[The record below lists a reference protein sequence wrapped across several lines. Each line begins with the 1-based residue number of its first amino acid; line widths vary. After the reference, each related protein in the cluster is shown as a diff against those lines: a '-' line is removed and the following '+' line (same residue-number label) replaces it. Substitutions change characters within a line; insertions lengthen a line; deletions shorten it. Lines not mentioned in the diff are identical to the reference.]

1 LFIVHCSSFIVH
13 RSLFIVTIRGVFVD
27 LFDYASA
34 GARERNMPLAAR
46 MRPKNLAEFV
56 GQEHILAPGR
66 LLRRAIEADKLTSVI
81 FYGPP
86 GSGKTTL
93 AYVIAAS
100 TASRFASLSA
110 VTSGIA
116 EMRELIKAAREEL
129 KLYLRRTLL
138 FIDEIHRFNKTQQD
152 ALLPAVEEGTV
163 ILIGATTENPYFEVN
178 GALLSRSRIFKLEAL
193 DSGHIMTLLKRA
205 IAQDEVL
212 GALSLSV
219 EEAALQHWADM
230 SAGDARTALNALEL
244 AALSTPADQNGRRY
258 LDLAVAAESIQ
269 KRVVSYDKG
278 GDWHYDVIS
287 AFIKSMRGTD
297 PDATLHWLAR
307 MCEAG
312 EAPEFI
318 ARRIV
323 ICAAEDVGLADP
335 LALTVAMAAAQA
347 VHFVGWPEAQI
358 PLAEAALYV
367 ACAPKSNSTV
377 AGIGAARAD
386 LNGKKLGGVPLYLR
400 DANYKGA
407 KNFGH
412 GQGYLYPHNY
422 AGNYVA
428 QQYLPDELRDAKY
441 YHPSENG
448 LEARI
453 KERLRNRGRKPEDR
467 GQKSKGGPEPGP
479 ENK

>member
-1 LFIVHCSSFIVH
+1 MD
-13 RSLFIVTIRGVFVD
+13 D

-34 GARERNMPLAAR
+34 EARGKNRPLAAR
-46 MRPKNLAEFV
+46 MRPQKLDDFV
-56 GQEHILAPGR
+56 GQEHILATGR
-66 LLRRAIEADKLTSVI
+66 LLRRAIEADRLTSVI

-86 GSGKTTL
+86 GCGKTTL
-93 AYVIAAS
+93 ANVIAAQS
-100 TASRFASLSA
+100 ASRFVKLSA

-116 EMRELIKAAREEL
+116 EMRELIKEAQEEL
-129 KLYLRRTLL
+129 KLYMKRTLL

-152 ALLPAVEEGTV
+152 ALLPAVEDGTV

-193 DSGHIMTLLKRA
+193 ESAHIFTLLKRA
-205 IAQDEVL
+205 IAQDTVL
-212 GALSLSV
+212 AALHLLV
-219 EEAALQHWADM
+219 DEAALAHWAEL
-230 SAGDARTALNALEL
+230 SAGDARSALNALEL
-244 AALSTPADQNGRRY
+244 AALTTVADDNGCRHI
-258 LDLAVAAESIQ
+258 DLAVAAESIQ

-287 AFIKSMRGTD
+287 AFIKSMRGSD
-297 PDATLHWLAR
+297 PDAALHWLAR

-335 LALTVAMAAAQA
+335 MALVVAMAAAQT
-347 VHFVGWPEAQI
+347 VHFIGWPEAQI
-358 PLAEAALYV
+358 PLAEAALYI

-386 LNGKKLGGVPLYLR
+386 LDGKELGAVPLYLR
-400 DANYKGA
+400 DASYKGA

-422 AGNYVA
+422 TGNYVV
-428 QQYLPDELRDAKY
+428 QQYLPDQLKDAKY
-441 YHPSENG
+441 YKPSDNG
-448 LEARI
+448 LEKQI
-453 KERLRNRGRKPEDR
+453 KERLRNRGQQLK
-467 GQKSKGGPEPGP
+467 
-479 ENK
+479 

>member
-1 LFIVHCSSFIVH
+1 M
-13 RSLFIVTIRGVFVD
+13 D
-27 LFDYASA
+27 LFDIASA
-34 GARERNMPLAAR
+34 EARERNMPLAAR
-46 MRPKNLAEFV
+46 MRPKNLDEFV
-56 GQEHILAPGR
+56 GQGHILAPGR
-66 LLRRAIEADKLTSVI
+66 LLRRAIEADRLTSVI

-93 AYVIAAS
+93 AHVIAAG

-116 EMRELIKAAREEL
+116 EMRELIKEAREEL

-193 DSGHIMTLLKRA
+193 ESEHILILLKRA
-205 IAQDEVL
+205 MVQDEL
-212 GALSLSV
+212 LAALNLSV
-219 EEAALQHWADM
+219 EEAALEHWAQLC
-230 SAGDARTALNALEL
+230 AGDARSALNALEL
-244 AALSTPADQNGRRY
+244 AALSTPADEKGCRY
-258 LDLAVAAESIQ
+258 IDVAAAAESIQ
-269 KRVVSYDKG
+269 KRVVSYDKQ

-335 LALTVAMAAAQA
+335 MALVVAMAAAQA

-367 ACAPKSNSTV
+367 ACAPKSNSTI
-377 AGIGAARAD
+377 AGISAARAD
-386 LNGKKLGGVPLYLR
+386 LSGKKLGGVPLYLR

-407 KNFGH
+407 KSFGH

-422 AGNYVA
+422 PGNYVP
-428 QQYLPDELRDAKY
+428 QQYLPDELKDAKY
-441 YHPSENG
+441 YDPSGNG

-453 KERLRNRGRKPEDR
+453 KERLQKRSQKIEDR
-467 GQKSKGGPEPGP
+467 K
-479 ENK
+479 

>member
-1 LFIVHCSSFIVH
+1 M
-13 RSLFIVTIRGVFVD
+13 D
-27 LFDYASA
+27 LFDYASINT
-34 GARERNMPLAAR
+34 REKNMPLAAR
-46 MRPKNLAEFV
+46 MRPRNLDEFV

-93 AYVIAAS
+93 AHVIAAG

-116 EMRELIKAAREEL
+116 EMRGLIKEAREEL

-152 ALLPAVEEGTV
+152 ALLPAVEEGLV

-193 DSGHIMTLLKRA
+193 QSEHIKTLLKRA
-205 IAQDEVL
+205 IAQD
-212 GALSLSV
+212 ALLSSLKLV
-219 EEAALQHWADM
+219 VDEAALDHWADLC
-230 SAGDARTALNALEL
+230 SGDARSALNALEL
-244 AALSTPADQNGRRY
+244 AALTTPAAANGCRCI
-258 LDLAVAAESIQ
+258 DLAVAEESIQ
-269 KRVVSYDKG
+269 KSVISYDRA

-287 AFIKSMRGTD
+287 AFIKSMRGSD

-312 EAPEFI
+312 EVPEFI
-318 ARRIV
+318 ARRII

-335 LALTVAMAAAQA
+335 LALTLAMAAAQA

-367 ACAPKSNSTV
+367 ACAAKSNSTV
-377 AGIGAARAD
+377 AGIGAARED
-386 LNGKKLGGVPLYLR
+386 LAGKKLGAVPLYLR
-400 DANYKGA
+400 DASYKGA

-412 GQGYLYPHNY
+412 GQGYRYPHDY
-422 AGNYVA
+422 EDNYVI
-428 QQYLPDELRDAKY
+428 QQYLPDELKDAKY

-448 LEARI
+448 MEAQI
-453 KERLRNRGRKPEDR
+453 KERIQNRRQKTEDR
-467 GQKSKGGPEPGP
+467 K
-479 ENK
+479 

>member
-1 LFIVHCSSFIVH
+1 
-13 RSLFIVTIRGVFVD
+13 
-27 LFDYASA
+27 
-34 GARERNMPLAAR
+34 
-46 MRPKNLAEFV
+46 MRPQSLQEFV

-93 AYVIAAS
+93 AHVIAAT
-100 TASRFASLSA
+100 TASRFVSLSA

-116 EMRELIKAAREEL
+116 EMRELIREAREEF

-152 ALLPAVEEGTV
+152 ALLPAVEDGTV

-178 GALLSRSRIFKLEAL
+178 GALLSRSRIFKLEPL
-193 DSGHIMTLLKRA
+193 ESGHILTLLKRA
-205 IAQDEVL
+205 LTQDGL
-212 GALSLSV
+212 LAALDLAV
-219 EEAALQHWADM
+219 EEQALTHWADL
-230 SAGDARTALNALEL
+230 SAGDARSALNALEL
-244 AALSTPADQNGRRY
+244 AALTTPADENGRRHIT
-258 LDLAVAAESIQ
+258 LAVAAESIQ
-269 KRVVSYDKG
+269 KRVVSYDKQ

-287 AFIKSMRGTD
+287 AFIKSMRGAD
-297 PDATLHWLAR
+297 PDATLHWLAL

-377 AGIGAARAD
+377 AGIGAARAG
-386 LNGKKLGGVPLYLR
+386 LSGKKLGGVPLHLR
-400 DANYKGA
+400 DASYKGA

-412 GQGYLYPHNY
+412 GQGYLYPHDY
-422 AGNYVA
+422 PGNYVE
-428 QQYLPDELRDAKY
+428 QQYLPDELKDAKY
-441 YHPSENG
+441 YHPSGNG

-453 KERLRNRGRKPEDR
+453 KERLRNRG
-467 GQKSKGGPEPGP
+467 QKKD
-479 ENK
+479 

>member
-1 LFIVHCSSFIVH
+1 M
-13 RSLFIVTIRGVFVD
+13 D

-34 GARERNMPLAAR
+34 EARGRAMPLAAR
-46 MRPKNLAEFV
+46 MRPKSLDEFV

-66 LLRRAIEADKLTSVI
+66 LLRRAIEADRLTSAI

-93 AYVIAAS
+93 AHIIAAG

-116 EMRELIKAAREEL
+116 EMRELIREAREEL
-129 KLYLRRTLL
+129 KLYTRRTVL

-193 DSGHIMTLLKRA
+193 DSGHILTLLRRAIKQDMTLITLN
-205 IAQDEVL
+205 
-212 GALSLSV
+212 LSV
-219 EEAALQHWADM
+219 EETALNHWAIV
-230 SAGDARTALNALEL
+230 SSGDARSALNALEL
-244 AALSTPADQNGRRY
+244 AALTTLADEKGCRHI
-258 LDLAVAAESIQ
+258 DLTVAAESIQ
-269 KRVVSYDKG
+269 KQAVSYDKQ

-307 MCEAG
+307 MIEAG

-335 LALTVAMAAAQA
+335 MALTVAMAAAQA

-412 GQGYLYPHNY
+412 GQGYLYPHDY

-428 QQYLPDELRDAKY
+428 QQYLPDELKEAKY
-441 YHPSENG
+441 YNPGENG

-453 KERLRNRGRKPEDR
+453 KERLRNRRRQE
-467 GQKSKGGPEPGP
+467 
-479 ENK
+479 

>member
-1 LFIVHCSSFIVH
+1 LKGDM
-13 RSLFIVTIRGVFVD
+13 LMD

-34 GARERNMPLAAR
+34 EARRKAMPLAAR
-46 MRPKNLAEFV
+46 MRPKSLNDFV
-56 GQEHILAPGR
+56 GQEHILAPGC
-66 LLRRAIEADKLTSVI
+66 LLRRAIEADRLTSVI

-93 AYVIAAS
+93 AYVIADG

-116 EMRELIKAAREEL
+116 EMRELIREAREEL
-129 KLYLRRTLL
+129 KLYMRRTLL

-178 GALLSRSRIFKLEAL
+178 GALLSRSRIFKLEILESWHVLA
-193 DSGHIMTLLKRA
+193 LLKRA
-205 IAQDEVL
+205 LKQDAALIAL
-212 GALSLSV
+212 NLII
-219 EEAALQHWADM
+219 EEAALNHWAEL
-230 SAGDARTALNALEL
+230 SAGDARSALNALEL
-244 AALSTPADQNGRRY
+244 AALTTPADEKGCRHI
-258 LDLAVAAESIQ
+258 DLKVAAESIQ
-269 KRVVSYDKG
+269 KRVISYDKQ

-297 PDATLHWLAR
+297 PDAALHWLAR
-307 MCEAG
+307 MIEAG

-318 ARRIV
+318 ARRIL

-335 LALTVAMAAAQA
+335 LALNVAMAAAQA

-386 LNGKKLGGVPLYLR
+386 LHGRKLGAVPLYLR
-400 DANYKGA
+400 DASYKGA

-428 QQYLPDELRDAKY
+428 QQYLPDELKDAKY
-441 YHPSENG
+441 FNPSENG

-453 KERLRNRGRKPEDR
+453 KERLRNKGRQ
-467 GQKSKGGPEPGP
+467 G
-479 ENK
+479 